1 MIHAGGHVLF
11 FALAAAASPL
21 VLTATFVVIRSERP
35 RTNGIAFLS
44 GFLLGTTIACG
55 VGLALGQAAVDR
67 LDSHETVEG
76 VLTLILGLALLAVG
90 LQERQTPPRSAAAGK
105 PCEGDPRGPPQR
117 PSSCR
122 VLDGRAPRLRG
133 PEATRAHVPRDGI
146 VSEASLGDAEDLTL
160 SSSTSSIATV
170 LVSVPVGI
178 VIIAGQRAAAILA
191 QAESWLTDH
200 AAQLRVWL
208 ALGSAPRSS
217 SMRSCACSPELA
229 DNPRIARAST
239 ARTALTS
246 AADAYEST

>member
-1 MIHAGGHVLF
+1 VIHAGGHVLF

-55 VGLALGQAAVDR
+55 VGLALGQATVDR

-90 LQERQTPPRSAAAGK
+90 LRERQTPPRSVARGSRARSILAGLDNIRPAAACSMAGLL
-105 PCEGDPRGPPQR
+105 GFGGPKR
-117 PSSCR
+117 L
-122 VLDGRAPRLRG
+122 VLTFLAM
-133 PEATRAHVPRDGI
+133 ASI
-146 VSEASLGDAEDLTL
+146 SEASLGDAEDLTL
-160 SSSTSSIATV
+160 VLLYIVVATV

-208 ALGSAPRSS
+208 SLGIGAALVG
-217 SMRSCACSPELA
+217 
-229 DNPRIARAST
+229 D
-239 ARTALTS
+239 ALLRLF
-246 AADAYEST
+246 A